1 MSCKPIAIFL
11 NLISINFA
19 IIPIPTHTRIKIS
32 GEAVLKKDR
41 NLFICYFLKK
51 LSTNSYLL
59 KTCRSSIFSPT
70 PMYFTGI

>member
-11 NLISINFA
+11 NLISINLA
-19 IIPIPTHTRIKIS
+19 KIPIPTLTRIKIS
-32 GEAVLKKDR
+32 GEVVLKKDR
-41 NLFICYFLKK
+41 NLFINYFLKK

-59 KTCRSSIFSPT
+59 NTCKSSIFSPT

>member
-1 MSCKPIAIFL
+1 MSCKPIAISL
-11 NLISINFA
+11 NLISISLA
-19 IIPIPTHTRIKIS
+19 TIPIPKLTRIKIS

-59 KTCRSSIFSPT
+59 NTCKSSIFSPT
-70 PMYFTGI
+70 PIYFTGI